1 MRTITRTLLLFLTA
15 GLLQAQ
21 DTQAQSSMEGS
32 RYTFTSDTQLFIDG
46 TSSVHDW
53 TCDVEK
59 STGGFVVIPSEGVGL
74 TISEGSVTVLVEDIE
89 CGKGTMNKKLKNALT
104 INDAE
109 SIAFVL
115 SAADVTAQQNGTL
128 ELALKG
134 DLTIAGTTKSVDLT
148 ASGTLQNDMIRFEGS
163 YSLLQTDFGVDPPPA
178 LFGLVKAHDDITIRF
193 HLTAQAPEVHQ
204 GMGTLVATIPIRSA
218 VLEYPV
224 N

>member
-1 MRTITRTLLLFLTA
+1 MRTISRTLLLLLTA

-32 RYTFTSDTQLFIDG
+32 RYTFTSDTHLFIDG

-53 TCDVEK
+53 TCEVEK
-59 STGGFVVIPSEGVGL
+59 STGGFVAMPGEGTGL
-74 TISEGSVTVLVEDIE
+74 TITEGSVTVLVDDIE
-89 CGKGTMNKKLKNALT
+89 CGKGTMNKKLKAALT

-134 DLTIAGTTKSVDLT
+134 DLTIAGTTKPVELT
-148 ASGTLQNDMIRFEGS
+148 AAGTQQNDVIRFEGS
-163 YSLLQTDFGVDPPPA
+163 YSLLQTDFGVDPPTA
-178 LFGLVKAHDDITIRF
+178 LLGRLKTGDEVTVRF
-193 HLTAQAPEVHQ
+193 V
-204 GMGTLVATIPIRSA
+204 VNATT
-218 VLEYPV
+218 